1 MEPLA
6 TTRDAGECE
15 LARLG
20 KPLQLSSQGLS
31 RAISCTCTWL
41 VHAAEQEDSDE
52 ESDTDGEDGEEGEGG
67 TERGEWDRGPQ
78 AEIEPERDKG

>member
-1 MEPLA
+1 MAIRIHIMDE
-6 TTRDAGECE
+6 AGEE
-15 LARLG
+15 GQRIT
-20 KPLQLSSQGLS
+20 P
-31 RAISCTCTWL
+31 WL